1 MFEGVAVDGSSS
13 FVAGESYPIDESGGS
28 DEQQDEEEDQLT
40 PLSVGTKR
48 ASSMSTIASSPSKRS
63 KSPVVRS
70 MDNNMREYNEISR
83 YKVRVMQN
91 IWHKRNQVIQ
101 AQQMSL
107 SMKIKQVT
115 QLAMEAGTSPK
126 TPKLWLGV
134 LKIIQNESIMD
145 FFLEND
151 SEGRMLIIKDY
162 AGWTT
167 RPSILISCSSK
178 TLCSHVSRQTMS

>member
-48 ASSMSTIASSPSKRS
+48 ASSTSTTASSPSKRS
-63 KSPVVRS
+63 KSPAVRS

-91 IWHKRNQVIQ
+91 IWHEQNQVIQ

-107 SMKIKQVT
+107 SIKIK
-115 QLAMEAGTSPK
+115 
-126 TPKLWLGV
+126 
-134 LKIIQNESIMD
+134 
-145 FFLEND
+145 
-151 SEGRMLIIKDY
+151 
-162 AGWTT
+162 
-167 RPSILISCSSK
+167 
-178 TLCSHVSRQTMS
+178 